1 MKWKR
6 NNEKAAHKYS
16 YFKMK
21 LSYKLQYEY
30 HEHKTV
36 IAVIFCPIH
45 SWYIVIEGFFS
56 FLLFKKKKLRKIK
69 LLRKYENSL

>member
-1 MKWKR
+1 MKRKR
-6 NNEKAAHKYS
+6 NDEKVAHKYS

-21 LSYKLQYEY
+21 LSYKLQNEY

-45 SWYIVIEGFFS
+45 S
-56 FLLFKKKKLRKIK
+56 
-69 LLRKYENSL
+69 